1 MGLNGYNMIIASGF
15 LRLACGTA
23 LLTFSASPLFAQAAD
38 PADPSTSAPT
48 LSGPTSGSD
57 TNVIDDNKVFD
68 FDITN
73 GTMNLTDEQKLAA
86 SNECKQTIMTDP
98 TRYSLAVK
106 TFCQQLQ

>member
-1 MGLNGYNMIIASGF
+1 MKISSGI
-15 LRLACGTA
+15 LRIACGAA
-23 LLTFSASPLFAQAAD
+23 LLTFSASPLFAQATD
-38 PADPSTSAPT
+38 PADPAASAPAASAPT

-68 FDITN
+68 FDISS

-98 TRYSLAVK
+98 TRYSVAVK